1 MVPNYMGLHKDWK
14 KFVSYGRTME
24 NHGLY
29 YYEWR
34 DEYADYPTN
43 NTHTYKTVTTTLDLD
58 ALRQIILEAM
68 SKGLVKQVLSSY
80 QKRDQ

>member
-24 NHGLY
+24 YHGLY

-34 DEYADYPTN
+34 DEYADYPTH
-43 NTHTYKTVTTTLDLD
+43 NTHSYKTVTTTLDLD